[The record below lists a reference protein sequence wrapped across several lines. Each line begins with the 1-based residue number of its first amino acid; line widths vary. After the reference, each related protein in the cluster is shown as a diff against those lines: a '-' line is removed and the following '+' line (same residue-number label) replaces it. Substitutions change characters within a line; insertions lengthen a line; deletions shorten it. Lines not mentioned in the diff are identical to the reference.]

1 MHEVDGND
9 SLCNTIKGQQQWMAT
24 DGPRAI
30 NGLPDISGPPDCSE
44 VICLIL
50 IVQPLIR
57 DRVTGAAAP
66 ETVSSSRLA
75 ELLMC
80 LREAT
85 ATLLRKPISPGKF
98 NGFEFEKDF

>member
-57 DRVTGAAAP
+57 DRVTGAASP
-66 ETVSSSRLA
+66 EGGPRLPLPGPHRPTLA
-75 ELLMC
+75 RGYRGVPRPV
-80 LREAT
+80 LRYDLST
-85 ATLLRKPISPGKF
+85 
-98 NGFEFEKDF
+98 